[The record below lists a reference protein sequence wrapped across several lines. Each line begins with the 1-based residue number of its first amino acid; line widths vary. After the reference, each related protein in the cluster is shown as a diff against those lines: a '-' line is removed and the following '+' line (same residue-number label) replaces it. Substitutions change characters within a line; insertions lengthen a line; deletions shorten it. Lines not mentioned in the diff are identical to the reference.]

1 MLAIDILNASV
12 EALEESLEDSL
23 DKNNSNHMYV
33 PLKRKK
39 IDHDS
44 EDDSV
49 FRGWTLC
56 LISVA
61 SVLIYVTSLNLLSK
75 DSKKH
80 QSWFCTFHWLLVSS
94 LNGLLYVPTRLS
106 LLAFVVMKHAEFAWW
121 KHFRRYFLTLYA
133 YVLVTLALY
142 SYNLVFRTFYK
153 STLPRNKLCR
163 ILLGLYTISSFP
175 SLYFLYVYGWN
186 ESDRSGLG
194 YLTFTWQF
202 AHYPGQ
208 HNISILLL
216 CNYIIPI
223 CLIMFLFGRICF
235 ELLRRKSFFVFADH
249 STYPLSVCDRKFIA
263 MSFCSCVAFVIA
275 NVPFVIQEIIIYYIN
290 PNLIDIGTAAL
301 LEMISISNVYMD
313 SCFYLMFEFAHYWIK
328 YRIRC
333 GDFDKWLWHGKDN
346 KKCTCGYEPI
356 SVEMIKGDL
365 TKTIDNTPHLNEQVL
380 DKKKIQKET
389 L

>member
-1 MLAIDILNASV
+1 MLTIDILNASV

-23 DKNNSNHMYV
+23 DKNVSNLMYV

-39 IDHDS
+39 IDHDP
-44 EDDSV
+44 EDDCV

-56 LISVA
+56 IISAA
-61 SVLIYVTSLNLLSK
+61 SVLIYITAINLLSK
-75 DSKKH
+75 YSKRH
-80 QSWFCTFHWLLVSS
+80 ESWYCTYHWLLVSS
-94 LNGLLYVPTRLS
+94 LNGLLYIPTRLS
-106 LLAFVVMKHAEFAWW
+106 LISFVVTKHGEFAWW

-142 SYNLVFRTFYK
+142 SYNLVFRTFFK
-153 STLPRNKLCR
+153 SPLSRKKFCMV
-163 ILLGLYTISSFP
+163 LLGLYAISSFP
-175 SLYFLYVYGWN
+175 TLYFLHIYGWN

-208 HNISILLL
+208 HNILVLLL

-223 CLIMFLFGRICF
+223 CLIMFLLGRICF
-235 ELLRRKSFFVFADH
+235 ELFKRKSFFVFVDP
-249 STYPLSVCDRKFIA
+249 STYPLTVYDRKFIA
-263 MSFCSCVAFVIA
+263 ISFCSCVAFVIV

-290 PNLIDIGTAAL
+290 PDLIDIGTAAL

-313 SCFYLMFEFAHYWIK
+313 SCFYLMFELGHYWIK
-328 YRIRC
+328 YKIRC
-333 GDFDKWLWHGKDN
+333 GDFDKWLWDGKDN
-346 KKCTCGYEPI
+346 KKCTCGYEPV

-365 TKTIDNTPHLNEQVL
+365 TKVIDNTPHLNEQTS
-380 DKKKIQKET
+380 DKEKIQNET